1 MIKLSSLLKE
11 IKVIPSDDRLVI
23 QLSATDEDG
32 EARDK
37 TTLIFPKHGSQLDP
51 EDKAYLESEE
61 VGIPEES
68 GFYIYL
74 DLALNDFENQI
85 QQLGDNSDRSQVED
99 LIIELV
105 KDLSKYIEENE
116 AYSIG
121 DTSPRDDIA
130 YNIKEKFKELFPTVN
145 TYFVGLGWY
154 TFSNGLVESL
164 VEGDPSFLIDF
175 TFGGDIN
182 EEFTRIQKLAGIISE
197 IKTVPPDFTAPFP
210 PEKWMSLGK
219 DFEVEK
225 YSGSFSDGKIL
236 YYYRYNG
243 ILFSP
248 GENKTLVAEIKY
260 NDYRDEDW
268 YLGTIYE
275 LMEELKIDELKT
287 ILDNNGYKY
296 EYAIYS
302 SEIIFKIY
310 Y

>member
-1 MIKLSSLLKE
+1 ML
-11 IKVIPSDDRLVI
+11 
-23 QLSATDEDG
+23 
-32 EARDK
+32 
-37 TTLIFPKHGSQLDP
+37 FPYKMKNQIL
-51 EDKAYLESEE
+51 SEE
-61 VGIPEES
+61 
-68 GFYIYL
+68 
-74 DLALNDFENQI
+74 
-85 QQLGDNSDRSQVED
+85 
-99 LIIELV
+99 
-105 KDLSKYIEENE
+105 
-116 AYSIG
+116 
-121 DTSPRDDIA
+121 
-130 YNIKEKFKELFPTVN
+130 
-145 TYFVGLGWY
+145 
-154 TFSNGLVESL
+154 FS
-164 VEGDPSFLIDF
+164 
-175 TFGGDIN
+175 
-182 EEFTRIQKLAGIISE
+182 RMQKLAGIITE
-197 IKTVPPDFTAPFP
+197 IKTVPPDSTAPFP

-268 YLGTIYE
+268 YLNTIYE
-275 LMEELKIDELKT
+275 LMEELKINELKT